1 MSMPCIKCGH
11 EKTTV
16 KDSRLNLG
24 LNLIDNKVRRRR
36 ECNKCKFK
44 YFSEEKVS
52 PYSLKELRESQAVN
66 KPDNGKIITMTNKGQ
81 SIHRFNEQLI
91 ARHLIREHKRRKMK
105 EEAIRINKNVL
116 LPKTRL

>member
-52 PYSLKELRESQAVN
+52 PYSLKELRESV
-66 KPDNGKIITMTNKGQ
+66 GQ
-81 SIHRFNEQLI
+81 R
-91 ARHLIREHKRRKMK
+91 
-105 EEAIRINKNVL
+105 
-116 LPKTRL
+116 